1 MPCAIAAYW
10 ADPFDMKPR
19 AGLLLLAITIVST
32 PGCSWF
38 SLDWL
43 WGENGYFRDRANDYQ
58 ESQQSPAMRV
68 PSNMETRPLDPLLV
82 IPRNVADSRVTGGY
96 EVPRPQ
102 KLTIANTPQDFS
114 LQTTKDQRW
123 LIAQRPPAQLWIA
136 TRQFLT
142 SNGFKIDGEKPYMG
156 EMTTAWQKPSELSP
170 ALRQSALPEGEN
182 RLRIRIE
189 PGVQRNTSEV
199 FILAAHRDAVSASA
213 TAAWPQHSDDP
224 KFEAA
229 LLDEIQTSFS
239 RTEGVGD
246 SISLLAE
253 QEYDVPSRVF
263 MTKDAGGNPLLQL
276 DTDFDRAWSRIGSAL
291 ESADIRVEDLN
302 RSLGIYYVNLS
313 EGSSGRSTG
322 KKSLWNTIF
331 GGGPDPEEI
340 EARAER
346 YQVRVAR
353 ISEGI
358 QISLEKD
365 INTLAPNE
373 VANRVLSTLRQQLD
387 QSAKPK
393 PGSKGPGGPGND
405 QRAPR

>member
-1 MPCAIAAYW
+1 
-10 ADPFDMKPR
+10 MKQW

-32 PGCSWF
+32 SGCSWF

-43 WGENGYFRDRANDYQ
+43 WGEHGYFRDRANDYQ
-58 ESQQSPAMRV
+58 ESRQSPEMRV
-68 PSNMETRPLDPLLV
+68 PSNIETRPLDPLLV

-102 KLTIANTPQDFS
+102 KLTIANNPQDFS

-123 LIAQRPPAQLWIA
+123 LIAQRPPAQLWTA

-142 SNGFKIDGEKPYMG
+142 SNGFKIDGEKAYMG
-156 EMTTAWQKPSELSP
+156 EMTTAWQKASELSSS
-170 ALRQSALPEGEN
+170 LRQSALPEGET

-189 PGVQRNTSEV
+189 PGVQRNTSEI
-199 FILAAHRDAVSASA
+199 FILAAHRSTSTA
-213 TAAWPQHSDDP
+213 TTPNVAWPQRSDDP
-224 KFEAA
+224 KLEAA
-229 LLDEIQTSFS
+229 VLDEIQISFL

-246 SISLLAE
+246 GISLLAE
-253 QEYDVPSRVF
+253 QEYDAPSRVF
-263 MTKDAGGNPLLQL
+263 LTKDAAGNPLLQL
-276 DTDFDRAWSRIGSAL
+276 DTDFDRAWSRVGSAL

-313 EGSSGRSTG
+313 EGSSGRSAG
-322 KKSLWNTIF
+322 KQSFWNMIF

-353 ISEGI
+353 ISEGT
-358 QISLEKD
+358 QVSLEKD

-373 VANRVLSTLRQQLD
+373 VANRVLSMLRQHLD
-387 QSAKPK
+387 QSAAKQK
-393 PGSKGPGGPGND
+393 PGSKGPGPGGSGND
-405 QRAPR
+405 NRGPR